1 MSPRADAARNRARVL
16 DSAHA
21 VFAEHGVGASTE
33 QIARHAGVG
42 IGTVFRHFPTKETL
56 LAAVLAARLDALAD
70 EAETLVAHEESAD
83 GLVTL
88 MRSAVAAS
96 TLKIAFADALD
107 AAGVDVDDAVAP
119 ARARLTAA
127 VGTLLDRAQ
136 RAGTVRPDI
145 EPRQIFALLLAASR
159 AVAYLDDEALRAGTL
174 DVILS
179 GLRPA

>member
-21 VFAEHGVGASTE
+21 VFAEHGLGASTE

-42 IGTVFRHFPTKETL
+42 VGTVFRHFPTKETL

-70 EAETLVAHEESAD
+70 EAESLVAHGDPAD
-83 GLVTL
+83 GLDTL

-96 TLKIAFADALD
+96 ALKTAFADALER
-107 AAGVDVDDAVAP
+107 AGVDVSDAAAP

-136 RAGTVRPDI
+136 RAGTVRPDV
-145 EPRQIFALLLAASR
+145 ELEQIFALLVAASR
-159 AVAYLDDEALRAGTL
+159 AVAYLDDEALRTRTL
-174 DVILS
+174 NLILS
-179 GLRPA
+179 GLRPH